1 MFRLF
6 FFIVGFFFTVSQNNL
21 LTAEVGM
28 PQLDPTYW
36 ASQAFW
42 LIIIFSLLY
51 LTLSKMFIPKIK
63 ESIDDR
69 ENKIKDDLDE
79 AQKLKLVAEEKLKE
93 YELTIEDTK
102 KEVQKIIL
110 ESKNKLS
117 TEIQNKKKI
126 FEKEIEIEIKKT
138 EPIIEHLESLRL
150 FAEKHD
156 HINQDVVKQLIVNTN
171 TLFKEKSVF
180 YREYI
185 NQLLD
190 EIELLND
197 INMDYKLEYLEIK
210 NKIINEL
217 DNIVEIKDPISFYQ
231 FKGTYKMY

>member
-1 MFRLF
+1 MKLSNIHIIGVLLTIF
-6 FFIVGFFFTVSQNNL
+6 FVKQLNLDINL
-21 LTAEVGM
+21 LVNIVIFLVVVYYYYNENEV
-28 PQLDPTYW
+28 D
-36 ASQAFW
+36 
-42 LIIIFSLLY
+42 
-51 LTLSKMFIPKIK
+51 
-63 ESIDDR
+63 
-69 ENKIKDDLDE
+69 N
-79 AQKLKLVAEEKLKE
+79 
-93 YELTIEDTK
+93 
-102 KEVQKIIL
+102 
-110 ESKNKLS
+110 KNKDNL
-117 TEIQNKKKI
+117 TDFLNNKS
-126 FEKEIEIEIKKT
+126 KENGTPLTEIEIKKT

-150 FAEKHD
+150 FSEKHD